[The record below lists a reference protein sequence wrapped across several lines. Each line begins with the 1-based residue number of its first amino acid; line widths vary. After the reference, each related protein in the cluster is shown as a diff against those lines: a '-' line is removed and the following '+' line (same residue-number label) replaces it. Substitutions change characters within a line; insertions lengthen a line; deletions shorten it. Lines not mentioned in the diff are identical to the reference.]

1 MKRSL
6 QVIGIIIITLGG
18 LIMFAAYAGNLRG
31 PDGMSDP
38 EVAAYNTKVNRL
50 FIVAGGLA
58 AAGGMT
64 VIYLAGR
71 KQK

>member
-1 MKRSL
+1 
-6 QVIGIIIITLGG
+6 
-18 LIMFAAYAGNLRG
+18 
-31 PDGMSDP
+31 MSDP